1 VTATLYG
8 LLGAAL
14 VGIGLFGLLAR
25 PEPLL
30 RILAFNLLGGGIFLV
45 FGAVAR
51 RGAAAGFAADPV
63 PQAIVLTGIVVA
75 FAATTLAVALV
86 VRIAE
91 DGAGPVAEGDVARL
105 PEGGVARISEGGV
118 ERIAEGGLARI
129 AERGVARSPGGA
141 AAASDPPDPPPP

>member
-1 VTATLYG
+1 MTATLYG
-8 LLGAAL
+8 LLGAGL

-86 VRIAE
+86 VRIVEPGAAQGA
-91 DGAGPVAEGDVARL
+91 DPDTAQGAG
-105 PEGGVARISEGGV
+105 
-118 ERIAEGGLARI
+118 
-129 AERGVARSPGGA
+129 A
-141 AAASDPPDPPPP
+141 AIDPPGPPP